1 MYYVTDA
8 HPTIIERT
16 LYNRVLEEMA
26 QRSGKQV
33 KIEKLNTTGKT
44 EYSWNVLNEKRI
56 MFCKL

>member
-44 EYSWNVLNEKRI
+44 EYS
-56 MFCKL
+56 